1 MDETTFTV
9 SLTGIILVLIL
20 LGIFIGRRNRTKR
33 QHYVPTPPEVPAA
46 LLQQQPTIAVDGT
59 YISTVLG
66 QELLERVTAHRL
78 GNRSQTRIEV
88 HDASGVVLLREG
100 EPNLY
105 IPATD
110 ITGVATV
117 SGIAGKFVEKD
128 GILAI
133 TWQLA
138 DLEVTTGLRT
148 ASITD
153 HQHLHT
159 ALDTLT
165 NGRQTA

>member
-1 MDETTFTV
+1 MDETIFTV
-9 SLTGIILVLIL
+9 SLAGSILVLMM
-20 LGIFIGRRNRTKR
+20 LGIFIGRRNRIKR
-33 QHYVPTPPEVPAA
+33 QHYVAAPPEIPAA
-46 LLQQQPTIAVDGT
+46 ILQQQPRIAVEGT
-59 YISTVLG
+59 YVSTVLG

-78 GNRSQTRIEV
+78 GNRSHAQIEI
-88 HDASGVVLLREG
+88 HDQGVVLLREG

-105 IPATD
+105 IPAPD

-148 ASITD
+148 ASIAD
-153 HQHLHT
+153 HQPLHT